1 MDIET
6 LSLIL
11 KKLVTKNRGIQDAV
25 LISSDAEFITYPLA
39 EWDEE
44 SITTMT
50 AQMLYLTDTTREHLG
65 WSLLEQ
71 MWLQAEENYFIGIR
85 CSNEVFLLVK
95 AINNSPLGGLRMA
108 INRTVKALKTALD
121 SEVILDGEKISPDNH
136 NGDSPN
142 LEGMEGEEVMW
153 RGKKLKP

>member
-1 MDIET
+1 MELEK
-6 LSLIL
+6 LSPIV

-25 LISSDAEFITYPLA
+25 LISSEAEFITYPLA

-44 SITTMT
+44 SIRTMT
-50 AQMLYLTDTTREHLG
+50 AQMLYLTETTREHLG

-71 MWLQAEENYFIGIR
+71 MWLQAKDNYFIGIR
-85 CSNEVFLLVK
+85 CDNEVFLLVK

-108 INRTVKALKTALD
+108 INNTVKDLQKLLD
-121 SEVILDGEKISPDNH
+121 SEDPFDSGEISPDSN

-142 LEGMEGEEVMW
+142 LEAIEGEEVMW
-153 RGKKLKP
+153 RGRKLQS